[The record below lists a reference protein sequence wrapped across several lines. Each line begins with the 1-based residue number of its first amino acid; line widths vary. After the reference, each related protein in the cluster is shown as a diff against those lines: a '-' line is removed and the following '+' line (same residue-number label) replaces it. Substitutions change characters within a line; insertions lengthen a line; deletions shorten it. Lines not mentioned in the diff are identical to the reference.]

1 MSTGEHQ
8 EGFTEEMSTEL
19 PPLKWSRASFDGL
32 VQNFKF
38 PESWGA
44 LFPEEGQTAA
54 DAPAGYITLFWDFF
68 CDGNFRLPVKK
79 FFLEILEFYNI
90 HLSQL
95 HPIGMVRVRHF
106 EFVCRTMHIEPTV
119 PRFRVFHQMHCT
131 QGFYSF
137 VQRAS
142 AKKILLHPPK
152 SFHDWKQKFFF
163 IKAGVIPVR
172 MVLRG
177 KEDVPVE
184 TLRTPSDETWY
195 QDLKEIPNI
204 ILPERAHVGAGMS
217 LNWKMDRDD
226 KPVYTEGGHVV
237 ALYVVAY
244 KREGGKM
251 GTIKKNADEEFWYDR
266 IVRNFSLP
274 WDADLSEQPAAGV
287 GELSNLGVGPE
298 KKRRVMTSNVAPKK
312 GDAEKTQS
320 SKAKNVEKKGMR
332 RSSDKCDYVVVS
344 DTLEGL
350 APAVTIRRPKPE
362 PKDSADIPPS
372 NPEDP
377 IDLESSPEH
386 LVRRGA
392 NKRKQTDTDAEDQP
406 PKKVQ
411 RKKITRRGNLDAF
424 VTESVPAAP
433 VVPTPINVQSVVNEE
448 LPPTPPHASAAAT
461 EGADDAEK
469 SIETERSADA
479 GLGKVDDTD
488 NPSIPE
494 VVTQDQGEGATEKVP
509 TPSPSD
515 TMPEHVERM
524 TVEEQD
530 SSAGVSKQSPIR
542 PEETLGDYYY
552 RSYSEKDAAD
562 LHAPVWNLKKGDTF
576 ADWHACQDWL
586 QGIFPPGEVK
596 FQESRSC
603 EQAYQSYV
611 AETASHVSTTHRIV
625 REWYNMHKEQKS
637 FMAAQ
642 KKFSND
648 EKRLAQLMAKLKDDQ
663 TKFEAERKT
672 EEWSVAGWK
681 RRAEAEAAL
690 LSEERKNWKKICEK
704 DNAEK
709 ANLRIII
716 NNLKADVEK
725 LKNQDA
731 EVERLKKEKAD
742 LEAAL
747 AEARSHREQSEQRE
761 VQALSTLAIRD
772 KELEELTALVSDQEQ
787 LKKDLELAR
796 SEYTE
801 TSRRLTEVEEKLENS
816 ETARVTVESE
826 LDPLKSDM
834 AWLKDRGIA
843 CVAESVLNSKE
854 LDKTVA
860 ELVVAARRD
869 GYAQGY
875 AECSYHVNDALKV
888 NWDDSKSAAFGVD
901 TAAALA
907 SLKAEF
913 NNLQLP
919 VMELINVALQS
930 DDPVTQLK
938 EIFPDEDEDLE

>member
-1 MSTGEHQ
+1 MSTGAHQ
-8 EGFTEEMSTEL
+8 EGLAEEMSTEL

-44 LFPEEGQTAA
+44 LYPEEGQTAA

-68 CDGNFRLPVKK
+68 CDGNFRLPVTK
-79 FFLEILEFYNI
+79 FFLEILEFYNLHI
-90 HLSQL
+90 SQL

-106 EFVCRTMHIEPTV
+106 EFVCRTMYVEPTV

-137 VQRAS
+137 VQRFS

-163 IKAGVIPVR
+163 IKAGVIPMK

-177 KEDVPVE
+177 KDDVPIE
-184 TLRTPSDETWY
+184 TLQTPVSESWY
-195 QDLKEIPNI
+195 QDLKDVPNI
-204 ILPERAHVGAGMS
+204 VLPEKALVGAGMS
-217 LNWKMDRDD
+217 LNWKMERDD
-226 KPVYTEGGHVV
+226 KPVYTENGHIVS
-237 ALYVVAY
+237 LYVVAF
-244 KREGGKM
+244 KREGGRM
-251 GTIKKNADEEFWYDR
+251 GTIKKKPEEELWYHR
-266 IVRNFSLP
+266 IVGNFVLP
-274 WDADLSEQPAAGV
+274 WDADLSVHSAAGA
-287 GELSNLGVGPE
+287 GELSNLGIGPE
-298 KKRRVMTSNVAPKK
+298 KKRRVTTSNVAPKK
-312 GDAEKTQS
+312 SDVEKTQS
-320 SKAKNVEKKGMR
+320 SKAKNVGEKK
-332 RSSDKCDYVVVS
+332 
-344 DTLEGL
+344 
-350 APAVTIRRPKPE
+350 VTTRRPKPE

-372 NPEDP
+372 NPDDP

-386 LVRRGA
+386 LVQRG
-392 NKRKQTDTDAEDQP
+392 KRKQTDTDAEGQP

-424 VTESVPAAP
+424 VMESVPEIPVAP
-433 VVPTPINVQSVVNEE
+433 IPTNLQSVVNEE
-448 LPPTPPHASAAAT
+448 LPPTPPHASVADQLNPT
-461 EGADDAEK
+461 EG
-469 SIETERSADA
+469 
-479 GLGKVDDTD
+479 VDDGVGKTVEVEKPADVDLGVVNDAD
-488 NPSIPE
+488 NPPTPE
-494 VVTQDQGEGATEKVP
+494 VVVQDLGEGATEKTP

-515 TMPEHVERM
+515 TMPEHTEKV

-530 SSAGVSKQSPIR
+530 SSADVSKQSPIR

-552 RSYSEKDAAD
+552 RTYTEKDVAD
-562 LHAPVWNLKKGDTF
+562 PHAPVWNLKKGDTF
-576 ADWHACQDWL
+576 ADWHVCQDWL
-586 QGIFPPGEVK
+586 QGILPPGEVK
-596 FQESRSC
+596 FQENRSY
-603 EQAYQSYV
+603 EQTFQSYF

-625 REWYNMHKEQKS
+625 REWYNMHKEHKS

-642 KKFSND
+642 KKFAKD
-648 EKRLAQLMAKLKDDQ
+648 EKRVAQLMAKLEADQ
-663 TKFEAERKT
+663 AKFETERKT

-681 RRAEAEAAL
+681 RKAEAEAAL
-690 LSEERKNWKKICEK
+690 LSEERKNWRKICEK

-709 ANLRIII
+709 ANLRNIV
-716 NNLKADVEK
+716 NNLKAEVEK

-731 EVERLKKEKAD
+731 EVEKLKKEKAD
-742 LEAAL
+742 MEAAL
-747 AEARSHREQSEQRE
+747 VEARSHRERSEQRE
-761 VQALSTLAIRD
+761 VQALTTLAIRD

-787 LKKDLELAR
+787 LKKDLELVH
-796 SEYTE
+796 SENTE

-816 ETARVTVESE
+816 ETARVTAESE
-826 LDPLKSDM
+826 LDPLKNDM

-860 ELVVAARRD
+860 NLVVAARRD

-875 AECSYHVNDALKV
+875 AECSQHVNSALKV
-888 NWDDSKSAAFGVD
+888 TWDDSKSVTFGVD

-907 SLKAEF
+907 SLKTEF

-930 DDPVTQLK
+930 DDPVAQLK
-938 EIFPDEDEDLE
+938 EIFPDEGEDLE

>member
-1 MSTGEHQ
+1 MSTGGNQ
-8 EGFTEEMSTEL
+8 EGLAEEMSTEL
-19 PPLKWSRASFDGL
+19 PPLKWPRGSFDGL
-32 VQNFKF
+32 MRNLKL

-44 LFPEEGQTAA
+44 LYPEEGQTAA
-54 DAPAGYITLFWDFF
+54 DAPSGYITLFWDFL
-68 CDGNFRLPVKK
+68 CDGNFRLPATT
-79 FFLEILEFYNI
+79 FLLDILTFYNI

-106 EFVCRTMHIEPTV
+106 EFVCRTMNIEPTV

-142 AKKILLHPPK
+142 AKKILLNPPK

-163 IKAGVIPVR
+163 IKARVIPMR

-177 KEDVPVE
+177 KEDVPIE
-184 TLRTPSDETWY
+184 TLQTPSEETWY

-204 ILPERAHVGAGMS
+204 ALPEKALVGAGMS

-237 ALYVVAY
+237 SLYVVAY
-244 KREGGKM
+244 KREGGRM
-251 GTIKKNADEEFWYDR
+251 GTIKKNPDEEFWYDR
-266 IVRNFSLP
+266 IAKNFSFP
-274 WDADLSEQPAAGV
+274 RDADLSDPPAAGA

-298 KKRRVMTSNVAPKK
+298 RKRRATASNVAPKK
-312 GDAEKTQS
+312 GDAGKTQS
-320 SKAKNVEKKGMR
+320 FKVRNVEKK
-332 RSSDKCDYVVVS
+332 
-344 DTLEGL
+344 
-350 APAVTIRRPKPE
+350 
-362 PKDSADIPPS
+362 
-372 NPEDP
+372 
-377 IDLESSPEH
+377 
-386 LVRRGA
+386 
-392 NKRKQTDTDAEDQP
+392 
-406 PKKVQ
+406 
-411 RKKITRRGNLDAF
+411 
-424 VTESVPAAP
+424 AAP
-433 VVPTPINVQSVVNEE
+433 VVPTPTNVQPVVNEE
-448 LPPTPPHASAAAT
+448 LPPTPQHAPAAAT
-461 EGADDAEK
+461 EGVDDAEK
-469 SIETERSADA
+469 SVETERSADA
-479 GLGKVDDTD
+479 GLDNTD
-488 NPSIPE
+488 NPSTPE
-494 VVTQDQGEGATEKVP
+494 VVTQDQREGATEKVP

-530 SSAGVSKQSPIR
+530 SSANVSKQSPIR

-562 LHAPVWNLKKGDTF
+562 LHAPVWNLKKGDNF
-576 ADWHACQDWL
+576 VVWHACQDCL
-586 QGIFPPGEVK
+586 QGILPPGEVK
-596 FQESRSC
+596 FQESRSYD
-603 EQAYQSYV
+603 QAYQSYV

-637 FMAAQ
+637 FAAAQ

-648 EKRLAQLMAKLKDDQ
+648 ERRLAQLMAKLKDDQ
-663 TKFEAERKT
+663 AKFEAERKT

-681 RRAEAEAAL
+681 RKAEAEAAL
-690 LSEERKNWKKICEK
+690 LSEERKNWRKICEK

-709 ANLRIII
+709 ANLRTII

-731 EVERLKKEKAD
+731 EVERLQKEKAD
-742 LEAAL
+742 LEALL
-747 AEARSHREQSEQRE
+747 AEARAHRERSELRE

-787 LKKDLELAR
+787 LKKDLEVAR
-796 SEYTE
+796 SEHAE
-801 TSRRLTEVEEKLENS
+801 SSRRLTVTEEKLENS
-816 ETARVTVESE
+816 ETARVSAESE
-826 LDPLKSDM
+826 LEPLRNDM
-834 AWLKDRGIA
+834 TWLKDRGIA

-860 ELVVAARRD
+860 DLVVAARRD

-875 AECSYHVNDALKV
+875 AECSHHVTSALKV
-888 NWDDSKSAAFGVD
+888 TWDDSKSATFGVD

-907 SLKAEF
+907 SMKAEF

-919 VMELINVALQS
+919 VMELIDVALQS
-930 DDPVTQLK
+930 DDLVTQLK
-938 EIFPDEDEDLE
+938 EIFPDEEEILE

>member
-8 EGFTEEMSTEL
+8 EGLAEDMSTEL

-32 VQNFKF
+32 VQNLKF
-38 PESWGA
+38 PENWGA
-44 LFPEEGQTAA
+44 LYPEEGQTAA
-54 DAPAGYITLFWDFF
+54 DAPAGYNTLFSDFF
-68 CDGNFRLPVKK
+68 YDGNFRLPVTK
-79 FFLEILEFYNI
+79 FFLEILGFYNLHI
-90 HLSQL
+90 SQL

-106 EFVCRTMHIEPTV
+106 EFVCRTMHVEPTV
-119 PRFRVFHQMHCT
+119 PRFRGFHQMHCT

-137 VQRAS
+137 VQRVS
-142 AKKILLHPPK
+142 AKKILYQPPK
-152 SFHDWKQKFFF
+152 SFHDWKQKFLF

-177 KEDVPVE
+177 KEDIPIK
-184 TLRTPSDETWY
+184 TLRTPVDENWY
-195 QDLKEIPNI
+195 QDLKDVPNTA
-204 ILPERAHVGAGMS
+204 LPEKALVGAGMS
-217 LNWKMDRDD
+217 LNWKMERDD
-226 KPVYTEGGHVV
+226 KPVYTEDGHIVS
-237 ALYVVAY
+237 LYVVAF
-244 KREGGKM
+244 KREGGRM
-251 GTIKKNADEEFWYDR
+251 GTIKKKPEEELWYHR
-266 IVRNFSLP
+266 IVRNFVLP
-274 WDADLSEQPAAGV
+274 RDADLSVQPAAGA
-287 GELSNLGVGPE
+287 GELLNLGVGPE
-298 KKRRVMTSNVAPKK
+298 KKKRATTSTSAPKRS
-312 GDAEKTQS
+312 ETVRIQPL
-320 SKAKNVEKKGMR
+320 KARNVGEKKGTR
-332 RSSDKCDYVVVS
+332 RSSVSRCDYVVVS
-344 DTLEGL
+344 DSLEGL
-350 APAVTIRRPKPE
+350 TPVVIMREPKPE
-362 PKDSADIPPS
+362 PRDSADIPPS
-372 NPEDP
+372 NPDDP

-386 LVRRGA
+386 LVQRGA
-392 NKRKQTDTDAEDQP
+392 SKRKQTDTDAEGQP

-411 RKKITRRGNLDAF
+411 KKKITRRGNLDAF
-424 VTESVPAAP
+424 VTESVP
-433 VVPTPINVQSVVNEE
+433 
-448 LPPTPPHASAAAT
+448 
-461 EGADDAEK
+461 DDGVEK
-469 SIETERSADA
+469 TVEVEKPADA
-479 GLGKVDDTD
+479 DPGGGT
-488 NPSIPE
+488 
-494 VVTQDQGEGATEKVP
+494 TEKTP

-515 TMPEHVERM
+515 TMPEHAERT

-530 SSAGVSKQSPIR
+530 SFADVSKQSPIL

-562 LHAPVWNLKKGDTF
+562 LNAPVWNLKKGDTF
-576 ADWHACQDWL
+576 AYWHVCQDWL
-586 QGIFPPGEVK
+586 QGIFPPGEIK

-637 FMAAQ
+637 FVAAQ

-648 EKRLAQLMAKLKDDQ
+648 ERRLAQLMAKLKDDQ
-663 TKFEAERKT
+663 AKFEAERKT

-681 RRAEAEAAL
+681 RKAEAEAAL
-690 LSEERKNWKKICEK
+690 LSEERKNWRKFYEK

-709 ANLRIII
+709 ANLRTIIS
-716 NNLKADVEK
+716 NLKADVEK

-742 LEAAL
+742 VEAVL
-747 AEARSHREQSEQRE
+747 AEARSHRERSEQRE
-761 VQALSTLAIRD
+761 VQALTTLAIRD

-796 SEYTE
+796 SEHTE
-801 TSRRLTEVEEKLENS
+801 TSRRLTEFEEKLESS
-816 ETARVTVESE
+816 ETARVTAESE
-826 LDPLKSDM
+826 LEPLKNDM

-875 AECSYHVNDALKV
+875 AECSHHMNDALKV
-888 NWDDSKSAAFGVD
+888 SWDDSKAATFGVN

-907 SLKAEF
+907 SMKTGF

-930 DDPVTQLK
+930 DDHVAQLK
-938 EIFPDEDEDLE
+938 EIFPDEGEDLV

>member
-1 MSTGEHQ
+1 MSTREHQ
-8 EGFTEEMSTEL
+8 EGLAEEMSTEL
-19 PPLKWSRASFDGL
+19 PPMKWPRGSFDGL
-32 VQNFKF
+32 IQNLKF

-44 LFPEEGQTAA
+44 LYPEEGQTAA
-54 DAPAGYITLFWDFF
+54 DAPSGYITLFWDFF
-68 CDGNFRLPVKK
+68 CDGNFRLPATT
-79 FFLEILEFYNI
+79 FLLDILSFYNI

-106 EFVCRTMHIEPTV
+106 EFVCRSMNIEPTV

-131 QGFYSF
+131 QGFCSF
-137 VQRAS
+137 VQRAT
-142 AKKILLHPPK
+142 AKKILLNPPK
-152 SFHDWKQKFFF
+152 SFHDWKKKFFF
-163 IKAGVIPVR
+163 IKAGVVPVR

-177 KEDVPVE
+177 KEDVPIE

-195 QDLKEIPNI
+195 QDLKEVPNI
-204 ILPERAHVGAGMS
+204 ALPEKALVGAGMS

-226 KPVYTEGGHVV
+226 KPLFHCMLLPTKENGG
-237 ALYVVAY
+237 
-244 KREGGKM
+244 RM
-251 GTIKKNADEEFWYDR
+251 GTIKKNPDEEFWYDR
-266 IVRNFSLP
+266 IARNFSLP
-274 WDADLSEQPAAGV
+274 RDADLSDPPAAGA
-287 GELSNLGVGPE
+287 GELSNLGIGPE
-298 KKRRVMTSNVAPKK
+298 RKRRATVSNVAPKK
-312 GDAEKTQS
+312 GDAGKTQS
-320 SKAKNVEKKGMR
+320 FKVKNVEKKGMHH
-332 RSSDKCDYVVVS
+332 SSDKCDYVVVS

-350 APAVTIRRPKPE
+350 TPAVTIRRPKPE

-372 NPEDP
+372 NPDDP

-386 LVRRGA
+386 LVQRGA
-392 NKRKQTDTDAEDQP
+392 SKRKQTDTNAEDQP
-406 PKKVQ
+406 PKKIQ

-424 VTESVPAAP
+424 VTGSVPVTPVAP
-433 VVPTPINVQSVVNEE
+433 TATDVQAVVHEE
-448 LPPTPPHASAAAT
+448 LPPTPPHASATVQSNAA
-461 EGADDAEK
+461 EGADDDAEK
-469 SIETERSADA
+469 PVEIERPADA
-479 GLGKVDDTD
+479 GLSKVDDTD
-488 NPSIPE
+488 NPSAPE
-494 VVTQDQGEGATEKVP
+494 VVTQDQGRGSTEKIP
-509 TPSPSD
+509 TPAPSD
-515 TMPEHVERM
+515 TTPEHVERT

-552 RSYSEKDAAD
+552 QSYSEKDAAD
-562 LHAPVWNLKKGDTF
+562 LHAPVWNLKKGDNF
-576 ADWHACQDWL
+576 ADWHVCQDWL

-603 EQAYQSYV
+603 DQAYQSYV

-637 FMAAQ
+637 FAAAQ

-648 EKRLAQLMAKLKDDQ
+648 ERRLAQLMAKLKDDQ
-663 TKFEAERKT
+663 AKFEAERKT

-681 RRAEAEAAL
+681 RKAEAEAAL
-690 LSEERKNWKKICEK
+690 LYEERKNWRKICEK

-731 EVERLKKEKAD
+731 EVERLKKDKAD
-742 LEAAL
+742 LEALL
-747 AEARSHREQSEQRE
+747 AEACAHRERSEQRE
-761 VQALSTLAIRD
+761 VQALSTLAIRN

-796 SEYTE
+796 SEHAE
-801 TSRRLTEVEEKLENS
+801 SSRRLTAIEEKLENS
-816 ETARVTVESE
+816 ETARVSAESE
-826 LDPLKSDM
+826 LEPLRNDM
-834 AWLKDRGIA
+834 TWLKDRGIT

-860 ELVVAARRD
+860 DLVVAARRD
-869 GYAQGY
+869 GYARGY
-875 AECSYHVNDALKV
+875 AECSQHVTSALKV
-888 NWDDSKSAAFGVD
+888 TWDDSKSATFGVD

-907 SLKAEF
+907 SMKAEF

-930 DDPVTQLK
+930 DDLVAQLK
-938 EIFPDEDEDLE
+938 EIFPDEGEDLE